1 MRSMEKLVAS
11 LENHLTFRD
20 KASGKILAIE
30 NQNGHL
36 ERYTCEL
43 TNNTQS
49 NELFGVGSPAKLS

>member
-1 MRSMEKLVAS
+1 MENLTAS

-20 KASGKILAIE
+20 KATGKVLAIE
-30 NQNGHL
+30 VQNGHL

-49 NELFGVGSPAKLS
+49 NELFGIKPD

>member
-1 MRSMEKLVAS
+1 MDRLVAT

-36 ERYTCEL
+36 ERYTCEP

-49 NELFGVGSPAKLS
+49 NELFGVGLAAGHN